1 MELTK
6 VLRATTQPTSAG
18 QSYEY
23 SAREVSPPLLLT
35 QQASRAHRI
44 FLLHHGSSLSE
55 IRSRLSRE
63 KFCGFLKRFWDSFLK
78 DWDILL
84 HGNPAVDIYNGI
96 KLSAGGELDVGVGEE
111 QRGSGEREVLEGFVK
126 RCDGLVDLF
135 VGRYDNLSGGRFA
148 PRKSLEASDGAIF
161 SGIGSLTR
169 DSIRDISVWA
179 EWVAAQGT
187 ATYGVAIH
195 PSSNPRRRRVQT
207 EYDKSG
213 PSPGQRKISE
223 RPRQDLRHDTR
234 IPPPIVRPNGNVT
247 SAKGSQPK
255 ATTSSTSQRQDS
267 LIDQQPPF
275 AVGTEVMKYLTLGVY
290 GSSWGIPGGRPA
302 QTPPIVG
309 RETKALKGATGP
321 HEQNLEKD
329 DSQGYFLIGL
339 LDDLD
344 DDYGSEEGGQA
355 EAAAAAGD
363 KEFNSTIRIR
373 HLHVERNL
381 DSTQNPSSLILHVE
395 RNRDS
400 TQDPSS
406 SINGPSVLGQM
417 GRDRLRVV
425 VYVQEPFLFVFL
437 FEPQTDSLAMTSFYR
452 SLHFQL
458 GPLRQS
464 LLNSTDPSRVRQHL
478 WESSLTSKAHPMHS
492 LQSLRGLIFDPD
504 RLTVQ
509 ATLPNIP
516 NASDAPIEVLSA
528 WNRTEALGVFS
539 QILNMVVASHRHKS
553 ELEQT
558 CKTGRGWW
566 VMWVRLPYE
575 GTTTTTTTTATTV
588 PMYREAILIRKVSD
602 GITPKPQQSATATAM
617 GFGLGRG
624 REDQWGTSKVTEGIG
639 SDAKQYIEGLL
650 DLVR

>member
-1 MELTK
+1 M
-6 VLRATTQPTSAG
+6 LRATSQPTSTG

-44 FLLHHGSSLSE
+44 FLLHHGSSLSD
-55 IRSRLSRE
+55 IRARLSRE
-63 KFCGFLKRFWDSFLK
+63 KLCGILKRFWDSFIK
-78 DWDILL
+78 DWEILL
-84 HGNPAVDIYNGI
+84 HGNPAIDIYDGI
-96 KLSAGGELDVGVGEE
+96 KLSAGGELGVGVGKEE
-111 QRGSGEREVLEGFVK
+111 RGSGEREVLEGFVE

-161 SGIGSLTR
+161 SGIGSLSR

-179 EWVAAQGT
+179 EWIATQGT

-195 PSSNPRRRRVQT
+195 PSSNPRRRRLQN
-207 EYDKSG
+207 EYDESG
-213 PSPGQRKISE
+213 SSPGQRKGPG
-223 RPRQDLRHDTR
+223 RPRQDSPHETR
-234 IPPPIVRPNGNVT
+234 IPPPIVRPNGMS
-247 SAKGSQPK
+247 SAKGSHSK
-255 ATTSSTSQRQDS
+255 ATTSSISKGQDS
-267 LIDQQPPF
+267 LTDQQAPF

-302 QTPPIVG
+302 QTPPNVS
-309 RETKALKGATGP
+309 RETKAIKGATGP

-344 DDYGSEEGGQA
+344 DDYGSEEDGQA
-355 EAAAAAGD
+355 EAAPAEGE

-373 HLHVERNL
+373 HLHVERNRG
-381 DSTQNPSSLILHVE
+381 STQNPSSLIMHVE

-400 TQDPSS
+400 TQNPSS
-406 SINGPSVLGQM
+406 SSNGPSVLGQM

-425 VYVQEPFLFVFL
+425 VYIQEPFMFVFL

-464 LLNSTDPSRVRQHL
+464 LLNSTDPSRARQHL
-478 WESSLTSKAHPMHS
+478 WESSSTSKANPMHS
-492 LQSLRGLIFDPD
+492 PQSLRGLIFDPD

-516 NASDAPIEVLSA
+516 NTSDTPIEVLSG
-528 WNRTEALGVFS
+528 WSRTEALGVYS
-539 QILNMVVASHRHKS
+539 QIVNMVVASHRHKS

-566 VMWVRLPYE
+566 VMWVRLPYA
-575 GTTTTTTTTATTV
+575 GTITTTSTATKV
-588 PMYREAILIRKVSD
+588 PMHREAILIRKASD
-602 GITPKPQQSATATAM
+602 AITAKPTQSGTAM
-617 GFGLGRG
+617 GFGLSRG
-624 REDQWGTSKVTEGIG
+624 REDQLGTSKVTEGIG
-639 SDAKQYIEGLL
+639 SDAKQYIESLL